1 MLPYKGKPDT
11 ADLCTYN
18 VQLNQGMLDGAV
30 VGVYIPLLWQPN
42 LHQILH
48 LKDNIWGLLQ

>member
-48 LKDNIWGLLQ
+48 LKDNIGGLLQ